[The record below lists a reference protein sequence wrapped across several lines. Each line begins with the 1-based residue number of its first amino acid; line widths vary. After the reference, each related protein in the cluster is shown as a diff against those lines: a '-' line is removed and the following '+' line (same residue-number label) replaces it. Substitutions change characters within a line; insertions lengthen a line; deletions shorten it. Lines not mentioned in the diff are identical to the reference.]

1 MSPTAKVRSIN
12 SSKRQSRLQKPQ
24 QTDEMKPRLQ
34 FAKLTFF
41 SSFCS
46 KFSCILKS
54 SNELSESFDENIGPE
69 LLSVS
74 VIESS
79 EESDIYALTI
89 IGFNRGL
96 T

>member
-1 MSPTAKVRSIN
+1 MSPTAKAKNIN
-12 SSKRQSRLQKPQ
+12 SSKRQSRLQKLQ

-46 KFSCILKS
+46 NSICILKS

-69 LLSVS
+69 LLSVN

-79 EESDIYALTI
+79 DESDIYALTI
-89 IGFNRGL
+89 IGFNLGL